1 MSGGISFPRPA
12 TRIRGLRWRFTSGRP
27 GAPLGYC
34 MAAAAE
40 CGAELTPGDFV
51 RQARQVVDL
60 LEQVRKTGYHED
72 TIWAARHAVDAI
84 RRGVVAI
91 GA

>member
-1 MSGGISFPRPA
+1 M
-12 TRIRGLRWRFTSGRP
+12 
-27 GAPLGYC
+27 
-34 MAAAAE
+34 
-40 CGAELTPGDFV
+40 
-51 RQARQVVDL
+51 VDL

>member
-1 MSGGISFPRPA
+1 MSGIVAQPEGITYPP
-12 TRIRGLRWRFTSGRP
+12 I
-27 GAPLGYC
+27 
-34 MAAAAE
+34 
-40 CGAELTPGDFV
+40 D
-51 RQARQVVDL
+51 DL